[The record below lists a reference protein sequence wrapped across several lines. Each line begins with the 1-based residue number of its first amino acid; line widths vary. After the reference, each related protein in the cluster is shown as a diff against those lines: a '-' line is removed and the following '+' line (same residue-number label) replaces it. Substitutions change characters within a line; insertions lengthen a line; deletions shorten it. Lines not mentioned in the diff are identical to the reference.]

1 MPNIGSVLKEEIT
14 RLSRKEVRKQIEP
27 VRKSSNQQ
35 RTDIARLK
43 RDVSALRKQIRTLSK
58 SSSVPATQQD
68 RPAEMIRFVAKGL
81 KAQRTRLGLSA
92 ADYAKLVGVSGQTV
106 YNWEQGAANPAPSS
120 ARLSRRCAASAS
132 EKRKLVCRSSM
143 ARQAA
148 TELAHPRLTWFVHR
162 ASCHRAWLAGS
173 ATVRSVPDRA
183 TDRAWLR
190 APHVL
195 VADIPAACADS
206 G

>member
-35 RTDIARLK
+35 RTEIARLK
-43 RDVSALRKQIRTLSK
+43 RDVSALRNQIRTLSK
-58 SSSVPATQQD
+58 SSSVPAIQQD

-106 YNWEQGAANPAPSS
+106 YNWEQGAATPRTEQRATLASLRGIGKREAQ
-120 ARLSRRCAASAS
+120 ARLQKLNGKASGNG
-132 EKRKLVCRSSM
+132 
-143 ARQAA
+143 
-148 TELAHPRLTWFVHR
+148 
-162 ASCHRAWLAGS
+162 AGH
-173 ATVRSVPDRA
+173 TR
-183 TDRAWLR
+183 
-190 APHVL
+190 
-195 VADIPAACADS
+195 